1 MDVLYGL
8 YTTWEIITCTGL
20 PFNWKEDRHPIV
32 YSLRETQRNIYTTQA
47 AEEIQH
53 TMQRKG
59 KEKGPPLLTSLHFT
73 STTSP
78 APPATLPPPSRSLN

>member
-20 PFNWKEDRHPIV
+20 PFNWKEDRHLIV
-32 YSLRETQRNIYTTQA
+32 YSLRDTRSNTYTTQST
-47 AEEIQH
+47 EQIQH

-59 KEKGPPLLTSLHFT
+59 KEKGPPLLTSLHFNDVT
-73 STTSP
+73 R
-78 APPATLPPPSRSLN
+78 PPSTDPT